1 MDTGTKQRYKIV
13 VEYVGTGFAGWQRQR
28 NALSIQEIIE
38 DAIYKFSQEKVI
50 LHVAGRTDAGV
61 HATCQVAHFDFPKTI
76 EAYQI
81 TKAINHFVRPHLVS
95 IVNCTMVPM
104 EFHARFSAKMRHYL
118 YRIINRS
125 SQIAIDHNRA
135 WWFKQELDIN
145 SMLQAADY
153 LIGNNDFT
161 SFRAKHCQSKSP
173 IKTLSKLQIIKESD
187 KIRFYLSAPSFLHHM
202 VRNII
207 GSLVLV
213 GIKKWQPQYIKEVL
227 QKKDRSAAG
236 PTAPAEG
243 LYLIGVDY

>member
-1 MDTGTKQRYKIV
+1 MDIVAKQRYKIV
-13 VEYVGTGFAGWQRQR
+13 VEYVGTGFAGWQRQS
-28 NALSIQEIIE
+28 NALSIQQIIE
-38 DAIYKFSQEKVI
+38 DAIYKFSQEKVT
-50 LHVAGRTDAGV
+50 LYVAGRTDAGV
-61 HATCQVAHFDFPKTI
+61 HAIGQVAHFDLHKTI
-76 EAYQI
+76 ETYQI
-81 TKAINHFVRPHLVS
+81 TKAINHFVRPHLIS
-95 IVNCTMVPM
+95 IIDCAIVPM
-104 EFHARFSAKMRHYL
+104 EFHARFSAKMRYYL

-125 SQIAIDHNRA
+125 SPVAIDYNRV
-135 WWFKQELDIN
+135 WWVKQELDIG
-145 SMLQAADY
+145 SMLKAADY

-173 IKTLSKLQIIKESD
+173 VKTLSKLQIIKESEE
-187 KIRFYLSAPSFLHHM
+187 IRFYLSAPSFLHHM

-213 GIKKWQPQYIKEVL
+213 GIKKWPPQYIKEIL